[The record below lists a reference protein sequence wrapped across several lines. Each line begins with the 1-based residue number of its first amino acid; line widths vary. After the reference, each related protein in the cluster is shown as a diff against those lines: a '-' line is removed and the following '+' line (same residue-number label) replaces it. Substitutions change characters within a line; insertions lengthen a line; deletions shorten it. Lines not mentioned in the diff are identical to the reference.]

1 MKAFEKNKILKWIQK
16 VFFPPIVKTV
26 LRLILWTN
34 KVELVGLERFYKTVK
49 KHPTI
54 IMLWHNRVVLG
65 PNFFGEYMERSS
77 NYTAYV
83 SQSRDGEWLALAT
96 ESYPNGY
103 TIRVPKLDKYKSLR
117 EFIKTLKK
125 SIVLI
130 TPDGPLGPKYKVKS
144 GVIVAANISRAQI
157 FPFSWSAS
165 KCWRLKSWDQM
176 MIPKP
181 FGKIVIGY
189 GEPFFV
195 SDLKDTSLEEKTL
208 FAEEKLMTFNTNL
221 DEKLMA
227 NSVPAN
233 SSETA

>member
-1 MKAFEKNKILKWIQK
+1 MKVFEKSKALKWIQK
-16 VFFPPIVKTV
+16 VFFPPMVKAI
-26 LRLILWTN
+26 LRVILWTN
-34 KVELVGLERFYKTVK
+34 KIELVGMERFYEAVK
-49 KHPTI
+49 KHPSI

-65 PNFFGEYMERSS
+65 PNFFGEYMDRTS

-117 EFIKTLKK
+117 EFIKTLEK

-130 TPDGPLGPKYKVKS
+130 TPDGPLGPKYKMKS
-144 GVIVAANISRAQI
+144 GVIVAANISKAQI
-157 FPFSWSAS
+157 FPFSWSAT
-165 KCWRLKSWDQM
+165 KCWKLKSWDQM
-176 MIPKP
+176 LIPKP

-195 SDLKDTSLEEKTL
+195 SSLKEASLEEKTL
-208 FAEEKLMTFNTNL
+208 FAEDKLKAFKKVL
-221 DEKLMA
+221 DQKLE
-227 NSVPAN
+227 
-233 SSETA
+233 SEAALIRLGKTI